1 MPDPKPA
8 KPPKRRDPTE
18 EAFLESYDA
27 GAFEHPSV
35 TVDVVLLIA
44 AKDALWTLL
53 VERREHPCR
62 GCWALPGGFVGLEES
77 LDAAAARVLA
87 AKAGLEG
94 LFLEQL
100 YTFGRPDRDPRTRV
114 ITVAYYALVAGE
126 RLVGKDRE
134 WQAAPE
140 ARQRNKGELARIV
153 VPWQGETGG
162 AAAVTDAGGEPLELA
177 FDHAEILGTAV
188 QRLRGKLD
196 YSPIA
201 FQLLPEAFT
210 LRQLQAVHETIL
222 GRSLNKDSFRRR
234 LLASGSLEAT
244 GEKERQVGY
253 RPAALYRFTGTPAG

>member
-1 MPDPKPA
+1 MPQPKPA
-8 KPPKRRDPTE
+8 KSRKRRDATE

-27 GAFEHPSV
+27 GVFEHPSV
-35 TVDVVLLIA
+35 TVDVVLIIA
-44 AKDALWTLL
+44 ARDALWSLL
-53 VERREHPCR
+53 VERAEHPCR

-126 RLVGKDRE
+126 RLVGEDRE
-134 WQAAPE
+134 W
-140 ARQRNKGELARIV
+140 KMELARIV
-153 VPWQGETGG
+153 VPWKGETGG
-162 AAAVTDAGGEPLELA
+162 AVAVTDAAGEPLELA

-188 QRLRGKLD
+188 KRLRGKLD
-196 YSPIA
+196 YSPVA
-201 FQLLPEAFT
+201 FQLLPEKFT
-210 LRQLQAVHETIL
+210 LRQLQTVHETIL
-222 GRSLNKDSFRRR
+222 GRPLNKDSFRRR
-234 LLASGSLEAT
+234 LMASGSLEAT

-253 RPAALYRFTGTPAG
+253 RPAALFRFIDPRPAGGGSTPIAT